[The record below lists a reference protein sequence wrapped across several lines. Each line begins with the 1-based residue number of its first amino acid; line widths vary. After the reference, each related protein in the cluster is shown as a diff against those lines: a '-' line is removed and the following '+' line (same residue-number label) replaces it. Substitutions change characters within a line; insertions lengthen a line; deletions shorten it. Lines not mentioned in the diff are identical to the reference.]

1 MNAQRVKDGL
11 QPLAE
16 SDFTASEAK
25 IAETTTAL
33 SSTEQPVIE
42 TSTVSAITDAVNVQ
56 PPAPAEDRDD
66 DLDLID

>member
-33 SSTEQPVIE
+33 SSTEQPAIE
-42 TSTVSAITDAVNVQ
+42 TSTVSAITNTVNVQ
-56 PPAPAEDRDD
+56 PPTPAEDKDD